1 MEMDQNDNSYF
12 GMKKKKKRI
21 VSRGKYLIILYAY

>member
-12 GMKKKKKRI
+12 GMKKKKK